1 MNDQSPSERVIAP
14 DAVQFSSALGGFHHG
29 TLIVVVVQR
38 AAPGGLRV
46 RAARVR
52 REDEGLLH
60 EMVHLGL
67 VLLARPFSG

>member
-46 RAARVR
+46 PAARVR